1 MTDNRPD
8 HPPAP
13 ERISDTG
20 AREDQPS
27 ALGPARRSSRRV
39 AFKAGLAALPL
50 VLTLPS
56 RSAWGQGGGPNGTNV
71 TPISAAQQ
79 QGMSEEQIQQLRLQL
94 QQAEQS
100 SGGSGW
106 DEDAGGGSDD

>member
-1 MTDNRPD
+1 MSDNQPD
-8 HPPAP
+8 HPPA
-13 ERISDTG
+13 
-20 AREDQPS
+20 REDVAQRATHAAPPVGS
-27 ALGPARRSSRRV
+27 ARRSSRRV
-39 AFKAGLAALPL
+39 AFKAGLAALPV

-71 TPISAAQQ
+71 TPISAAQR
-79 QGMSEEQIQQLRLQL
+79 QGLSEEQIQQLRLQL

-106 DEDAGGGSDD
+106 DEDTSGGSDD